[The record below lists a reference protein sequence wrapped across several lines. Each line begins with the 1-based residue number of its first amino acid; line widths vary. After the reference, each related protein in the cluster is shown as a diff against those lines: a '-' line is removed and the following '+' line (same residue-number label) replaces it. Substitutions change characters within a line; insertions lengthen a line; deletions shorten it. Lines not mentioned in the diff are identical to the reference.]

1 MFQGDEIRGEQKFMC
16 TISGG
21 ICKQLCDS
29 TKTIILDDQCAISSI
44 ALLEVSECLPEA
56 CIENSGHMIVLVQ
69 AAIAVKW
76 PTPSKFGQHYWT
88 ATLRRVVSNDD
99 SSCSTVMKLLQFC
112 AYMSH
117 DVQNQGQRNT
127 QIWDSRIS

>member
-29 TKTIILDDQCAISSI
+29 TKTIILDDQCAISCI

-56 CIENSGHMIVLVQ
+56 CIENSGHIIVLIQ

-88 ATLRRVVSNDD
+88 ATLR
-99 SSCSTVMKLLQFC
+99 
-112 AYMSH
+112 
-117 DVQNQGQRNT
+117 
-127 QIWDSRIS
+127 